1 MSKVTFISGNTKKA
15 EFLAKYLGFEVP
27 HIKLELDE
35 LQSLNLR
42 EITEHKA
49 RQAYIQVG
57 SPVLVEDISFSLSVL
72 GKLPGPFI
80 KWFLQELGFEAM
92 CRLADASADRKA
104 VTEVCYAYFDGK
116 SVNFFEGSING
127 TIPEHPRGNDGFGWN
142 CIFIPEGQSKT
153 NAEMSEKETE
163 RYSLRTT
170 TVYPKLKKFLADLD
184 KD

>member
-1 MSKVTFISGNTKKA
+1 MSKVTFISGNAKKA

-49 RQAYIQVG
+49 RQAYVQVG

-92 CRLADASADRKA
+92 CRLADASADRK
-104 VTEVCYAYFDGK
+104 TGKEIFHSYFHSK
-116 SVNFFEGSING
+116 IIKFF
-127 TIPEHPRGNDGFGWN
+127 
-142 CIFIPEGQSKT
+142 
-153 NAEMSEKETE
+153 
-163 RYSLRTT
+163 
-170 TVYPKLKKFLADLD
+170 
-184 KD
+184 